1 MLRFCFITTPT
12 PNLTP
17 VLYICFFSL
26 FFFLSNSH
34 HEKRS
39 YKHPSTSRV
48 SIDYFSFFFF
58 FFLSRYAHHTIFLIL
73 FLEMNRRDWSWRIH
87 NSNDSPATHGFTTAS
102 SVNSQVCDKIII
114 IIIWNSLDV
123 TPPTHD
129 VSPPRIFPQ
138 TFILLNVHA
147 LRHIQLGL
155 KRFRECGA
163 SLRKIGDTT
172 VTSCFL
178 RCFFSF
184 FFSLF
189 SFDFSHVSERA
200 EPLSPRERERS
211 SRVIRCPSRVSAR
224 GRDRA

>member
-12 PNLTP
+12 PTLTP
-17 VLYICFFSL
+17 VLYTVFFSL
-26 FFFLSNSH
+26 FFFSLQF
-34 HEKRS
+34 
-39 YKHPSTSRV
+39 TSRKEIV
-48 SIDYFSFFFF
+48 QASINKSSFDRLFFFFF